1 MHDYWLVIFRWSGKS
16 RRAEKRVKQTR
27 FTIDT
32 TLIESTS
39 QIRTYPG
46 DVKLLVQK
54 PRFARC
60 TIYEIY
66 YLSRLYFIFD
76 IYARAAYAEP
86 TWKQLYRPTPQRNRF
101 SSTTVADWIVI
112 MTISAEQFQAICNGV
127 WRDRAV
133 LLKGRGFLSGEAAL
147 MRAVYWR
154 VSKAGIKPILS
165 PEDYSFPRTAASY
178 ELGVSCLLEVHG
190 RPRFNGSQYL
200 KELVQHYRNEL
211 RESC

>member
-1 MHDYWLVIFRWSGKS
+1 
-16 RRAEKRVKQTR
+16 
-27 FTIDT
+27 
-32 TLIESTS
+32 
-39 QIRTYPG
+39 
-46 DVKLLVQK
+46 
-54 PRFARC
+54 
-60 TIYEIY
+60 
-66 YLSRLYFIFD
+66 
-76 IYARAAYAEP
+76 
-86 TWKQLYRPTPQRNRF
+86 
-101 SSTTVADWIVI
+101 

-127 WRDRAV
+127 WRDRAL

-190 RPRFNGSQYL
+190 RPPFNGSQYL